1 MKCEEL
7 CSILPRR
14 LTEMIEAFPLDPEC
28 LQEIRIRVKRPLL
41 AVCDH
46 QEYQSKE
53 CVSRAQIGEILAY
66 LSNYSLYAYEE
77 EIRQGF
83 LSLPGGHRVGISGRA
98 VLEGGQ
104 VKTITE
110 VSSLNIRFA
119 HEVKGCADELLLD
132 LREEGRLLNTLIASA
147 PGQGKTTLLRD
158 CIRQISDGYG
168 GCPGLTVGVVDER
181 SEIAGSFRGVPG
193 NDMGMRTDVLDACPK
208 AEGMMML
215 IRSMAPRVVAVDEI
229 GSPEDMK
236 ALICAMNCGC
246 VIFATVHG
254 SSMEE
259 LQGKPVLKEMMDLGL
274 FERYVFLDGSKQ
286 PGRISQIFNQKRERL
301 HRNLK
306 QPR

>member
-83 LSLPGGHRVGISGRA
+83 LSLPGGHRVWISGRA

-104 VKTITE
+104 VKTITD
-110 VSSLNIRFA
+110 VSSLNIRFD
-119 HEVKGCADELLLD
+119 HEVKG
-132 LREEGRLLNTLIASA
+132 
-147 PGQGKTTLLRD
+147 
-158 CIRQISDGYG
+158 
-168 GCPGLTVGVVDER
+168 
-181 SEIAGSFRGVPG
+181 
-193 NDMGMRTDVLDACPK
+193 
-208 AEGMMML
+208 
-215 IRSMAPRVVAVDEI
+215 
-229 GSPEDMK
+229 
-236 ALICAMNCGC
+236 
-246 VIFATVHG
+246 
-254 SSMEE
+254 
-259 LQGKPVLKEMMDLGL
+259 
-274 FERYVFLDGSKQ
+274 
-286 PGRISQIFNQKRERL
+286 
-301 HRNLK
+301 
-306 QPR
+306 